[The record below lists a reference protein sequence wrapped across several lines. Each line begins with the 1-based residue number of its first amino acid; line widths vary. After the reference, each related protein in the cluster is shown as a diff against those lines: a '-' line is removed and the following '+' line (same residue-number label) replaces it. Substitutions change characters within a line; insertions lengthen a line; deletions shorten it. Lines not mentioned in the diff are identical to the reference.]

1 MSLIAAG
8 SAVHIPLPEELLVGP
23 MCYMRVRTE
32 QVPASMRLFLGA
44 LQDPVDQREQL
55 IIT

>member
-44 LQDPVDQREQL
+44 LQDPVDQSEQL

>member
-1 MSLIAAG
+1 
-8 SAVHIPLPEELLVGP
+8 
-23 MCYMRVRTE
+23 MRVRTE

-44 LQDPVDQREQL
+44 LQDAAAQSEQL